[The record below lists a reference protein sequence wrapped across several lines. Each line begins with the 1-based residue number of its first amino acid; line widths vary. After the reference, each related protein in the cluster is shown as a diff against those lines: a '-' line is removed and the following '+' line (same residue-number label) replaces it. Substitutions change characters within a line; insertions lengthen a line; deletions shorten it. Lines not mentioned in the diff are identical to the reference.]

1 MSVAIVIPARYK
13 SSRFPGKPLIDIYGK
28 PMVIRV
34 ADICSK
40 AINKN
45 KVFIATDS
53 KKIKTI
59 VNRFNYNC
67 ILTSNKNLTGT
78 DRVAE
83 ASKKIDAKIIINVQ
97 GDEPLLDYKDINKII
112 SYKKKYPN
120 KIINAYCNLS
130 KYENQKNLNIPKVVI
145 SENSELIYM
154 SRAEIPGSKKK
165 ISKKNYLK
173 QVCIYA
179 YNKNELNKFKK
190 FGKKSKTE
198 FLEDIE
204 ILRFIDLGFSIKMI
218 KLKKSSQAVD
228 TLKDLKLVKKLLA
241 NAKNYRL

>member
-1 MSVAIVIPARYK
+1 MSIAIVIPARYK
-13 SSRFPGKPLIDIYGK
+13 SSRFPGKPLVDIYGK

-40 AINKN
+40 AVDKD

-53 KKIKTI
+53 IKIKKIVKK
-59 VNRFNYNC
+59 FNYNC
-67 ILTSNKNLTGT
+67 ILTSSKNLTGT

-97 GDEPLLDYKDINKII
+97 GDEPLLNYKDIKKVID
-112 SYKKKYPN
+112 YKKKYPN

-130 KYENQKNLNIPKVVI
+130 KYENQKNTNIPKVVV
-145 SENSELIYM
+145 SENNELIYM
-154 SRAEIPGSKKK
+154 SRAEVPGSKSK
-165 ISKKNYLK
+165 ISKTNFLK

-179 YNKNELNKFKK
+179 YNKNELKLFKN

-198 FLEDIE
+198 FIEDIE
-204 ILRFIDLGFSIKMI
+204 ILRFFDLGLSIKMVR
-218 KLKKSSQAVD
+218 LKKSSQAVD
-228 TLKDLKLVKKLLA
+228 TLKDLKLVKKLLL
-241 NAKNYRL
+241 NVKNYRV